1 MYRIINDQQF
11 HAGRRPRPL
20 RVLGWV
26 SLGMVL
32 GMASA
37 AHAPRL
43 SPVPLADA
51 AMPALPALPSA
62 YQRAEDDHHCPR
74 AGAGGLRLSCS
85 LTH

>member
-51 AMPALPALPSA
+51 AMPALPSA
-62 YQRAEDDHHCPR
+62 YQHADDDDHCPR

-85 LTH
+85 LTR